1 MEWNGPPLQEWE
13 IHSYLVLPACSIFFF
28 RDTKI
33 YANCN
38 NAEIASGY
46 CFALGLVCLCIYGF
60 YTQVCL
66 YVCVCVRTCT
76 SEWVLACVH
85 VSFELNKRTMTKRV
99 V

>member
-1 MEWNGPPLQEWE
+1 MEWNSPPLQEWE

-66 YVCVCVRTCT
+66 YVCVCVYAHARVSGC
-76 SEWVLACVH
+76 LH
-85 VSFELNKRTMTKRV
+85 VCM
-99 V
+99 